1 MGSPVI
7 LQVVG
12 YQNSGKTTLI
22 SKLLKELGKCH
33 LQVGVIKHHGHGD
46 RVDFN
51 DVGKDTEQHRDA
63 GAYITCVTS
72 SNNSIL
78 TINSELPLNK
88 AIALNETI
96 EMDCILI
103 EGYKHTPFPRVIL
116 LRNEIE
122 DMDLVLNSHEV
133 IAAIHSNKPKGAIL
147 QELNSPQF
155 IRDDEEGWLN
165 CLITYITQ
173 EHRRRV
179 DHENV

>member
-22 SKLLKELGKCH
+22 SKLLKELGKRH
-33 LQVGVIKHHGHGD
+33 LQAGVIKHHGHGD

-51 DVGKDTEQHRDA
+51 DAGKDTEHHRNA

-78 TINSELPLNK
+78 TMNSELPLNK
-88 AIALNETI
+88 AIALYETI

-103 EGYKHTPFPRVIL
+103 EGYKHIPFPRVVL
-116 LRNEIE
+116 LENGIE
-122 DMDLVLNSHEV
+122 DMDLLLNSHEV
-133 IAAIHSNKPKGAIL
+133 IAVISNKPNGAIL
-147 QELNSPQF
+147 QKSNDSHF

-173 EHRRRV
+173 QHRRRV

>member
-1 MGSPVI
+1 MGSSII

-22 SKLLKELGKCH
+22 SKLLKELGKRH
-33 LQVGVIKHHGHGD
+33 FQTGVIKHHGHENC
-46 RVDFN
+46 VDFN
-51 DVGKDTEQHRDA
+51 DSGKDTEQHRNA
-63 GAYITCVTS
+63 GANITCVTS

-78 TINSELPLNK
+78 TMNSELPLNK
-88 AIALNETI
+88 AIALYETL

-103 EGYKHTPFPRVIL
+103 EGYKHIPYPRVVL
-116 LRNEIE
+116 LRNEKE
-122 DMDLVLNSHEV
+122 DMDLLLNSHEV
-133 IAAIHSNKPKGAIL
+133 IAAIHSNKPKGTIL
-147 QELNSPQF
+147 KESNSPHF
-155 IRDDEEGWLN
+155 MRDDEELWLN